1 MERALSKEE
10 ILTRYLNIVSFGN
23 GAAGIASAAR
33 TYFNTTPDKLTVAQS
48 ALLAGMVRNIA
59 ATDPVT
65 KPQAALERRNVV
77 IGQMREQQMID
88 DAQAQAALASP
99 LGIANPLVTQPA
111 GCIGAG
117 DAGFFCKYAQSY
129 LLDHGFT
136 VDQLNRGGY
145 TVKTTLDPNV
155 LAKVKASVN
164 QQVPPGQPNVADVMS
179 VVQPGPD
186 KHRVLAMAS
195 NRVFGLDAGRL
206 ETSYGLPY
214 EPVNLGAGST
224 FKIFTSAVALE

>member
-1 MERALSKEE
+1 MCRPGP
-10 ILTRYLNIVSFGN
+10 RWP
-23 GAAGIASAAR
+23 AR
-33 TYFNTTPDKLTVAQS
+33 SGSRTPL
-48 ALLAGMVRNIA
+48 I
-59 ATDPVT
+59 
-65 KPQAALERRNVV
+65 
-77 IGQMREQQMID
+77 
-88 DAQAQAALASP
+88 
-99 LGIANPLVTQPA
+99 TQPA

-136 VDQLNRGGY
+136 VEQLNRGGY
-145 TVKTTLDPNV
+145 TIKTTLDANV

-179 VVQPGPD
+179 VVAPGAD
-186 KHRVLAMAS
+186 QHRVLAMAS
-195 NRVFGLDAGRL
+195 NRTFGLDAGRR

-224 FKIFTSAVALE
+224 YKIFTSAVALEKGRGIDYVLRGAAVRVRVPDLRRRGRAADPGRRTRATTPTA